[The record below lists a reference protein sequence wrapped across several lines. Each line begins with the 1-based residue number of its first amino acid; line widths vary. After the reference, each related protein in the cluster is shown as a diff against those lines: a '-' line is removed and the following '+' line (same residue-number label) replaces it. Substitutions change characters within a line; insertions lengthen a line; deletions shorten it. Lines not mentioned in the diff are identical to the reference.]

1 MMKHILFFLAFFPS
15 VLLAQEQPKLANK
28 FALRAESVWHADL
41 LGNVY
46 IADKDLLVKYD
57 TTGAKQYSQSIKSLG
72 RINAIL
78 SVNTMRIVLFSEL
91 QQTFTIM
98 DNTLSEAAKTYDLSE
113 LDFGYVSKMT
123 VSSQPNKFWIY
134 DQSNSRLVLLDL
146 SRTNQQQ
153 EIGNVRGILNSTEVT
168 WMKEDN
174 NKLYLFDSKKQL
186 YIFDLYGSL
195 IDVMHFPEVNRIEV
209 FQNQIFVISTEGV
222 QRYRQEDATFEK
234 IELEGYGIQEFQ
246 WSNNSFFIQIG
257 QELMKYKF

>member
-1 MMKHILFFLAFFPS
+1 MIKHILFFLVVFPS
-15 VLLAQEQPKLANK
+15 ILFAQNPKQVHTFK
-28 FALRAESVWHADL
+28 LRTESVWHADL

-57 TTGAKQYSQSIKSLG
+57 TTGTKQYSQSIKSLG
-72 RINAIL
+72 RINSIL
-78 SVNTMRIVLFSEL
+78 SINTMRIVLFSEL

-113 LDFGYVSKMT
+113 LDFGYVPKMA

-195 IDVMHFPEVNRIEV
+195 IDVMAFPKANRVEI
-209 FQNQIFVISTEGV
+209 FQNQIFVITEEGV
-222 QRYRQEDATFEK
+222 QRYRKEDGSFEK
-234 IELEGYGIQEFQ
+234 IEIVGQKIREFQ
-246 WSNNSFFIQIG
+246 WSNNSLFIQN
-257 QELMKYKF
+257 ELELIKFKI